1 MADLWSGVPLP
12 WKAVID
18 NTSGNTYYYNVVTN
32 ETSWSPPPPAATP
45 TVLIPPLDPS
55 RGSGAVHVP
64 APARELLSVDPF
76 ADPPA
81 AATRPVRWGET
92 HQHSERCPHN
102 RRHYKCSECKHLG
115 GERAKKLSRTALE
128 ETCWHGSRLSA
139 CQECLYIGILQG
151 VGKGAGAGG
160 GRSDRERSNGAHH
173 DSPVISAIQELGGA
187 AEVLDDPNVL
197 DRLMREINLN
207 ACSLV
212 LQPQH
217 ASASGPSA
225 VTRRLSFDGTEEQV
239 RAFFDRIDRNGDQSI
254 SVQEL
259 ILALRRDAEVAS
271 FLQLPQCV
279 RQEDGSRE
287 TFETFFQAL
296 DRDGSR
302 DLDWDE
308 FRGFFLEPEAG
319 AVDVYDEQSDDR
331 ILLIKGRFQDTQ
343 HARRGR
349 KESPRLQLP
358 SASSRTP
365 RAPTSKSVVSELA
378 GVYGASER
386 KAYMAKVKQRIMATN
401 HKERTHRN
409 DSTGVWEGGP
419 QQQSGRRW

>member
-1 MADLWSGVPLP
+1 
-12 WKAVID
+12 
-18 NTSGNTYYYNVVTN
+18 
-32 ETSWSPPPPAATP
+32 
-45 TVLIPPLDPS
+45 
-55 RGSGAVHVP
+55 
-64 APARELLSVDPF
+64 LS
-76 ADPPA
+76 
-81 AATRPVRWGET
+81 E
-92 HQHSERCPHN
+92 
-102 RRHYKCSECKHLG
+102 
-115 GERAKKLSRTALE
+115 
-128 ETCWHGSRLSA
+128 

-151 VGKGAGAGG
+151 VGKGAGTGG
-160 GRSDRERSNGAHH
+160 GGSDRERSNGAHH
-173 DSPVISAIQELGGA
+173 DSPVISAIHELGGA

-197 DRLMREINLN
+197 DRLIREINLN
-207 ACSLV
+207 ASSLV

-271 FLQLPQCV
+271 FLQLPQRV
-279 RQEDGSRE
+279 RQEDGSRD

-308 FRGFFLEPEAG
+308 FRGFFLKPEAG

-331 ILLIKGRFQDTQ
+331 ILLIKGRFQDTP
-343 HARRGR
+343 HARRR
-349 KESPRLQLP
+349 KESPRVQLP
-358 SASSRTP
+358 SANSRTP
-365 RAPTSKSVVSELA
+365 RAPTSKSVVSGLA
-378 GVYGASER
+378 KVYGPSER

-401 HKERTHRN
+401 RKERTHRN
-409 DSTGVWEGGP
+409 DSTGLWEGKP